1 MCFLL
6 KARLSRISFRK
17 SIKLAARRERPRG
30 GRIEFVEDSA
40 ALCRLGLICV
50 NRADVVRDQLEECG
64 TRQIPDNS
72 RPSASPLD
80 DAFRRQPENDVA
92 VAPTGAA
99 QRGQP
104 VDHSGGQLNQ
114 VLAAL
119 GLGRIEAATAK
130 KPN

>member
-1 MCFLL
+1 MRSACHL
-6 KARLSRISFRK
+6 RWR
-17 SIKLAARRERPRG
+17 ARR
-30 GRIEFVEDSA
+30 IDVDDSA
-40 ALCRLGLICV
+40 APSRLGLISKSLTWFAT
-50 NRADVVRDQLEECG
+50 NWRNADSRFL
-64 TRQIPDNS
+64 DNS

-99 QRGQP
+99 QRAQP